1 MREEFIQQV
10 DEALNRLA
18 CEAVVSEGAT
28 IESCKAA
35 LADLVTTI
43 AAAPF
48 DGTAELA
55 CSIEGI
61 ADATTADELSASM
74 AAIDAAW
81 TAWKDGGLSTPVAA
95 APVQITSDARVEEDV
110 EALRMDPELAGMFI
124 AEALDHLGTIEA
136 SVLAL
141 EAAPGDVKLLN
152 DIFRPF
158 HTVKG
163 NSGALGVRTVQE
175 LAHRVENLLD
185 LGRSGKHQI
194 GERETEVILK
204 SVDLLSAMMVDLQRR
219 LNGEAGQDLEQTRL
233 QMMVTVDAVIAAEEA
248 ASERSDA
255 AFAPIDV
262 DEPLLS
268 LPIAM
273 ETVLADAAVD
283 LFPSETAAP
292 IAVVDVPTPTAMSQD
307 ASQRRSA
314 DLPTA
319 IEPGTQQPFR
329 RRVEETAASVKVD
342 TRKLD
347 NMVDMVGELVIVQSI
362 IQQDPALRIV
372 DERLTRNL
380 AQLRRIT
387 SDLQRNA
394 MAMRMVPIR
403 QTFQKMSRLVR
414 DLSKHSG
421 KHVELQLSGEDTELD
436 RKVVEDI
443 NDPLMHMVR
452 NSMDHG
458 LEDAATRAACGK
470 PRVGKLAL
478 KAYHQGGNIVIEIQD
493 DGQGLNTE
501 RIRTKAIAQ
510 GLIDATAQLEPATI
524 HQLIFRPGFSTAEK
538 ITEISGRGVGMDVV
552 RRNIEALRGRI
563 EIHSTPGQGTTF
575 LIRLPLTLAIV
586 DGLVLR
592 AGEQRFVLPTFS
604 VRESLRPAR
613 ENVHSVQGT
622 PCMVQVRNSLIP
634 LVRLADLFDIHG
646 AIADACDGT
655 VVVID
660 DEGDRVA
667 LLVDE
672 LIGKQDVVIKALGET
687 FATVRGVAG
696 GAIMGDGRVGL
707 ILDGHGIVAMMRGS
721 ERTAA

>member
-1 MREEFIQQV
+1 MRAEFIQQV
-10 DEALNRLA
+10 DEQLNRLA

-28 IESCKAA
+28 IEAWKSA
-35 LADLVTTI
+35 LARLVTAI

-48 DGTAELA
+48 EGTAELA
-55 CSIEGI
+55 RTIEHI
-61 ADATTADELSASM
+61 AASASADSESASM
-74 AAIDAAW
+74 AAIDAVW
-81 TAWKDGGLSTPVAA
+81 TAWQQGGAHAHPLAAPVAA
-95 APVQITSDARVEEDV
+95 AQITSDARVEEDV
-110 EALRMDPELAGMFI
+110 EALRMDPELAAMFI

-194 GERETEVILK
+194 GGRETDVILE
-204 SVDLLSAMMVDLQRR
+204 SVDLLTAMMTDLQRR
-219 LNGEAGQDLEQTRL
+219 LNGEPGQDLEQTRL
-233 QMMVTVDAVIAAEEA
+233 QMMLTVDEVIAAEAVAPAGVAVVPGTRDVTPPEPPSVSGQP
-248 ASERSDA
+248 ASDDA
-255 AFAPIDV
+255 P
-262 DEPLLS
+262 
-268 LPIAM
+268 
-273 ETVLADAAVD
+273 VD
-283 LFPSETAAP
+283 LFPAEAALPATADAP
-292 IAVVDVPTPTAMSQD
+292 AAQEPSL
-307 ASQRRSA
+307 RRSA

-319 IEPGTQQPFR
+319 VDPATQQPFR

-362 IQQDPALRIV
+362 IQQDPALRAV

-414 DLSKHSG
+414 DLSKQSG
-421 KHVELQLSGEDTELD
+421 KQVELQLSGEDTELD

-458 LEDAATRAACGK
+458 LEDAATRAARGK
-470 PRVGKLAL
+470 PLVGKLAL

-493 DGQGLNTE
+493 DGQGLNGE
-501 RIRTKAIAQ
+501 RIRAKAIAQ
-510 GLIDATAQLEPATI
+510 GLIDPTAQLDAATI

-563 EIHSTPGQGTTF
+563 EIQSMPGEGTTF

-613 ENVHSVQGT
+613 ESVHFVQGE

-646 AIADACDGT
+646 AIAEAWAGT

-672 LIGKQDVVIKALGET
+672 LIGKQEVVIKALGDT
-687 FATVRGVAG
+687 FASVRGVAG

-707 ILDGHGIVAMMRGS
+707 ILDGHGIVGMMRG
-721 ERTAA
+721 AARAA

>member
-10 DEALNRLA
+10 NAELSHLA
-18 CEAVVSEGAT
+18 CEAVVNEGAGIDAFT
-28 IESCKAA
+28 TALVRLAA
-35 LADLVTTI
+35 TV

-48 DGTAELA
+48 EGVDALA
-55 CSIEGI
+55 
-61 ADATTADELSASM
+61 
-74 AAIDAAW
+74 AAMRDAAAS
-81 TAWKDGGLSTPVAA
+81 TQPGTESAALAVIDRAWALWRDGERAA
-95 APVQITSDARVEEDV
+95 TAPVVTSDARVDEDV

-124 AEALDHLGTIEA
+124 AEAVEHLATIEA

-141 EAAPGDVKLLN
+141 EAAPGDNKLLN

-185 LGRSGKHQI
+185 LGRSGKHRI
-194 GERETEVILK
+194 GEREIEVVLK
-204 SVDLLSAMMVDLQRR
+204 SVDLLNAMMNDLQRR
-219 LNGEAGQDLEQTRL
+219 LNGEPGEDLEQQRL
-233 QMMVTVDAVIAAEEA
+233 QMMATVDLVIAAEDADEDVEPPAPVLVSVVEPVQESPA
-248 ASERSDA
+248 ASFPPA
-255 AFAPIDV
+255 AGPEAVVPIEPAP
-262 DEPLLS
+262 S
-268 LPIAM
+268 QPIAD
-273 ETVLADAAVD
+273 EAPQRRAEDGPTAVD
-283 LFPSETAAP
+283 PA
-292 IAVVDVPTPTAMSQD
+292 
-307 ASQRRSA
+307 
-314 DLPTA
+314 
-319 IEPGTQQPFR
+319 TQQPFR
-329 RRVEETAASVKVD
+329 RRGEEAAASVKVD

-362 IQQDPALRIV
+362 IQQDPALRAV
-372 DERLTRNL
+372 DEKLTRNL

-403 QTFQKMSRLVR
+403 QTFQKMARLVR
-414 DLSKHSG
+414 DLSKRSH
-421 KHVELQLSGEDTELD
+421 KPVELLLSGEDTELD

-443 NDPLMHMVR
+443 NDPLMHMMR
-452 NSMDHG
+452 NSVDHG
-458 LEDAATRAACGK
+458 LEDGVTRASVGK
-470 PRVGKLAL
+470 PAVGRLAL

-501 RIRTKAIAQ
+501 RIQAKAIAQ
-510 GLIDATAQLEPATI
+510 GLIDADAIMEPAAI

-563 EIHSTPGQGTTF
+563 EIQSVAGQGTTF

-586 DGLVLR
+586 DGLVVR
-592 AGEQRFVLPTFS
+592 SGEQRFVLPTFS

-613 ENVHSVQGT
+613 DHVHSVHDV
-622 PCMVQVRNSLIP
+622 PRMVQVRNSLIP

-646 AIADACDGT
+646 AITNAWEGT
-655 VVVID
+655 IVVID

-672 LIGKQDVVIKALGET
+672 LIGKQEVVIKSLGDA
-687 FATVRGVAG
+687 FGAVRGVAG
-696 GAIMGDGRVGL
+696 GAIMGDGRIGL
-707 ILDGHGIVAMMRGS
+707 ILDGHGIVGMMRQTEQS
-721 ERTAA
+721 AA